1 MMAEKV
7 LAPVIPAVSQR
18 KRIPRWTKVDFWL
31 DLALFAAFA
40 VDYAFRFTGLA
51 IHEWLGLGFG
61 ITLLVHVLLHW
72 DWVVKTTSRI
82 LGRLVGRER
91 VRWIVDFAL
100 LGAMTLCVA
109 SGVLVSRSA
118 LRFIGLTMSRD
129 SFWTGLH
136 TTSADICL
144 FLVAVHVA
152 LSWRWLLSVSKRLL
166 GRRRLTSRAS
176 S

>member
-1 MMAEKV
+1 MTEDV
-7 LAPVIPAVSQR
+7 LAVAAPTASQ
-18 KRIPRWTKVDFWL
+18 KRRVPRWTKVDFWL
-31 DLALFAAFA
+31 DLALFVAFA
-40 VDYAFRFTGLA
+40 IDYAFRFTGLT

-61 ITLLVHVLLHW
+61 IALVFHVLLHW
-72 DWVVKTTSRI
+72 DWVIKTTSRI
-82 LGRLVGRER
+82 FGRLIGRER

-109 SGVLVSRSA
+109 SGVLISRSA
-118 LRFIGLTMSRD
+118 LPFVGLTMSRD

-166 GRRRLTSRAS
+166 RRRRVTSGAS
-176 S
+176 L